1 LCLLTDDRQQ
11 EGILANLPL
20 RANIAL
26 PSLARRRWA
35 GIFVNRAAERSAVAA
50 AMESFGIVTRSPE
63 MPIRTLSGG
72 NQQKAL
78 IARWDLADAKIFVLI
93 EPTRG
98 VDVAARAEIYRRLEA
113 LARAGKALI
122 VVSSDIPEVL
132 ALADRILV
140 VRDGRIVAETEPARS
155 DEERLNLLVQGAQ

>member
-1 LCLLTDDRQQ
+1 LLTDDRQQ
-11 EGILANLPL
+11 EGIFANLRL
-20 RANIAL
+20 RSNIAL
-26 PSLARRRWA
+26 PSLPRRKRA
-35 GIFVNRAAERSAVAA
+35 GLFVNGAAERSAVAA
-50 AMESFGIVTRSPE
+50 AMENFGIVARSPE

-78 IARWDLADAKIFVLI
+78 IARWHLADAEIFVLI

-122 VVSSDIPEVL
+122 VVSSDIPELL

-140 VRDGRIVAETEPARS
+140 VRDGRIAAETEPARTN
-155 DEERLNLLVQGAQ
+155 EERLNLLVQGSQ